1 MKKILGPFGF
11 TGKFYQ
17 IFKEEM
23 RLILYKLLQK
33 RRKKE
38 YFPTY
43 FKKTP
48 KPNGHH
54 KKKMID

>member
-23 RLILYKLLQK
+23 ILILYKLLQK

-43 FKKTP
+43 FKKSQ
-48 KPNGHH
+48 KEN
-54 KKKMID
+54 D